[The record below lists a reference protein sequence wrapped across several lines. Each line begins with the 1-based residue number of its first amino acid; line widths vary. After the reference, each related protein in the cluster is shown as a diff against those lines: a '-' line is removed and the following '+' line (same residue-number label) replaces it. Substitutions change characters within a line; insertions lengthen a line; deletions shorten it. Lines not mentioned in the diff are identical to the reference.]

1 MQKKYEMTQYEAA
14 KKKRLLVSSLILLFL
29 VPLTIYAGI
38 AFLGDRKYMFISI
51 LILLYTI
58 IPFFMVFEKR
68 KPKARELVMIAVMSA
83 LATCGTLAC
92 FMMIPFQAGTAL
104 VIVAGIALGPEEGF
118 LVGALARF
126 VCNFFMGHG
135 PWTPWQMV
143 CWGLLGLLAGFVF
156 NKIDLE

>member
-83 LATCGTLAC
+83 LAACGTLAC

-126 VCNFFMGHG
+126 VCNFLWGTGHG
-135 PWTPWQMV
+135 LPGRWCAGG
-143 CWGLLGLLAGFVF
+143 CWGFWP
-156 NKIDLE
+156 DLFLIKLI